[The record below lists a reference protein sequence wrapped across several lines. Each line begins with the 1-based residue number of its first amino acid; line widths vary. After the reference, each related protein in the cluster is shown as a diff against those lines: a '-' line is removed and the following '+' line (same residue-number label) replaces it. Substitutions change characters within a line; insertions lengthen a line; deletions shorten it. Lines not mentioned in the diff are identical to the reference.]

1 MQSVSDKLVQL
12 LQITLEREGLGL
24 GAAASPQF
32 RDYRPVNPELAVE
45 VLEAAED
52 PGADAG
58 DLVLAQRSF
67 VHLDDV
73 GGRAETVLHHKLR
86 GVIS

>member
-12 LQITLEREGLGL
+12 LQITLERGEGL

>member
-12 LQITLEREGLGL
+12 LQITLERGERVLAGCG
-24 GAAASPQF
+24 GQF
-32 RDYRPVNPELAVE
+32 RDYRPVNPELAME

-73 GGRAETVLHHKLR
+73 GGGAETVLHHKLH

>member
-12 LQITLEREGLGL
+12 LQITLEREERGSGC
-24 GAAASPQF
+24 GGQS

-73 GGRAETVLHHKLR
+73 GGGAETVLHHKLH